1 MIAFAVAVFA
11 LMSFDSVSAIQC
23 GQGSIDNLVNGET
36 GLNTV
41 SNFEC
46 ANSMGICHRFELTTM
61 QDGNRGKN
69 EEFAFL

>member
-1 MIAFAVAVFA
+1 MIAFVVAVFA

-23 GQGSIDNLVNGET
+23 GQGFIDILVGGET

-46 ANSMGICHRFELTTM
+46 ANSMGICHRYELTTT
-61 QDGNRGKN
+61 QEGNRGKN
-69 EEFAFL
+69 EAFAFL